1 MVVLS
6 RLVDNVMQSGLGQ
19 GRQTKAK
26 PMTVLCATR
35 HFNDTTQNKDTILQS
50 LWQSSHRQAQN
61 LPSITG
67 SGSFLMTQHG
77 LYMLFSMHG
86 TVYAQHCLYTAPAAQ
101 KSHSNSQGQQRA
113 VHVVYPFQGLQN
125 SEGLKEKDVQCSNL
139 GQLGALA
146 DVAMD
151 IPDVTGILQS
161 FRNEENEKI
170 IIDIV
175 ADNGMKWI
183 KVIMRNPKAL
193 HLLFALGRRGSAK
206 PLNEVAED
214 FKMYAKLHPV
224 FYSSPKV
231 IFWFCN
237 GVSEGLARSIEE
249 KGVAVE
255 GRRIADEDLGLP
267 DFSIEDSDTETEE
280 SSSASYYSDASEEED
295 IVVTDKSKDQ
305 NTKTSNIFAQTEIK
319 LERAS
324 ISLNLDNHTNTFPI
338 ENADSGFIDQS
349 ALSLSVLSL
358 HDTSGCEEQL
368 GRINLDVTA
377 MIAYVS
383 STANGGANFVFQD
396 KFLNEQAACERKN
409 PVKNTLDAYFK
420 GRELIACKEAVDRFQ
435 EIVSVIGGDGEKTRA
450 KELLARL
457 TVVPG
462 QDFFKDKMK
471 AGGKIRALPRMTFGT
486 GQAMRAITVTSNMG
500 FVRAAHCQGINL
512 AVFIHRPRAL
522 TEAKEAFAIPLEGV

>member
-1 MVVLS
+1 MFQEFSTLHGKAYFLTFNLDLCMKIVNEFPLLVLTS
-6 RLVDNVMQSGLGQ
+6 LYFSNPLQHISSYFPKDMAADL
-19 GRQTKAK
+19 A
-26 PMTVLCATR
+26 VLKIREAHNHLEKIAEFEKR
-35 HFNDTTQNKDTILQS
+35 GIN
-50 LWQSSHRQAQN
+50 
-61 LPSITG
+61 G
-67 SGSFLMTQHG
+67 
-77 LYMLFSMHG
+77 
-86 TVYAQHCLYTAPAAQ
+86 AQ
-101 KSHSNSQGQQRA
+101 KLKKRILAEIKFLQK
-113 VHVVYPFQGLQN
+113 GLQN
-125 SEGLKEKDVQCSNL
+125 SEDLKEKDVLCSNL

-146 DVAMD
+146 DVAID
-151 IPDVTGILQS
+151 ISDVTGILQS

-193 HLLFALGRRGSAK
+193 HLLFVLGRRGNAK

-237 GVSEGLARSIEE
+237 GVSEGLARSIED

-267 DFSIEDSDTETEE
+267 DFSIEDSDTEIEE
-280 SSSASYYSDASEEED
+280 SSSTSYYSDGSEKEE
-295 IVVTDKSKDQ
+295 IIFDKSKDP
-305 NTKTSNIFAQTEIK
+305 NTETSDTFPEREIEW
-319 LERAS
+319 ERAS
-324 ISLNLDNHTNTFPI
+324 ISLNLDNHANTLPI

-349 ALSLSVLSL
+349 ALSLSELSL
-358 HDTSGCEEQL
+358 HDSSGSGEQL

-383 STANGGANFVFQD
+383 STANEGANFIFQD

-409 PVKNTLDAYFK
+409 PVKKTLDGYFK
-420 GRELIACKEAVDRFQ
+420 GRELVACKEAVDRFQ
-435 EIVSVIGGDGEKTRA
+435 EIVSVIGGEGEKTRA

-462 QDFFKDKMK
+462 QDFFKDKIK

-500 FVRAAHCQGINL
+500 FVRAAHCQKGSKKEETQYL
-512 AVFIHRPRAL
+512 PTPRPL
-522 TEAKEAFAIPLEGV
+522 

>member
-1 MVVLS
+1 MAADLAVLKIS
-6 RLVDNVMQSGLGQ
+6 EACNHLEKIAEFEKRGING
-19 GRQTKAK
+19 
-26 PMTVLCATR
+26 
-35 HFNDTTQNKDTILQS
+35 
-50 LWQSSHRQAQN
+50 
-61 LPSITG
+61 
-67 SGSFLMTQHG
+67 
-77 LYMLFSMHG
+77 
-86 TVYAQHCLYTAPAAQ
+86 AQ
-101 KSHSNSQGQQRA
+101 KLKKRIQAEIKFLQR
-113 VHVVYPFQGLQN
+113 GLQN

-214 FKMYAKLHPV
+214 FKMCAKLHPV

-305 NTKTSNIFAQTEIK
+305 NTETSNIFAQTGIK

-358 HDTSGCEEQL
+358 HDTSGSEEQL
-368 GRINLDVTA
+368 GHINLDVTA

-420 GRELIACKEAVDRFQ
+420 GRELVACKEAVDRFQ

-512 AVFIHRPRAL
+512 AVLVHRPRAL

>member
-1 MVVLS
+1 MYGFLTDNVISPLDVTLRTVQRPHD
-6 RLVDNVMQSGLGQ
+6 RLVKDMAADLAVLKIN
-19 GRQTKAK
+19 KAHNHLEK
-26 PMTVLCATR
+26 LTEFEKR
-35 HFNDTTQNKDTILQS
+35 GIN
-50 LWQSSHRQAQN
+50 
-61 LPSITG
+61 G
-67 SGSFLMTQHG
+67 
-77 LYMLFSMHG
+77 
-86 TVYAQHCLYTAPAAQ
+86 AQ
-101 KSHSNSQGQQRA
+101 KLKKRIQAEIKFLQK
-113 VHVVYPFQGLQN
+113 GLQN

-146 DVAMD
+146 DVALD
-151 IPDVTGILQS
+151 IPNVTGILQS

-170 IIDIV
+170 VIDIV
-175 ADNGMKWI
+175 ADNGSKWI

-193 HLLFALGRRGSAK
+193 HLLFALGRRGNAK

-214 FKMYAKLHPV
+214 FKMCAKLHPV

-237 GVSEGLARSIEE
+237 GVSEGLAGSIEE
-249 KGVAVE
+249 IGVAVE
-255 GRRIADEDLGLP
+255 GRRIPDEDLGLP
-267 DFSIEDSDTETEE
+267 DFTIEDSDNETE
-280 SSSASYYSDASEEED
+280 SSSTSYDSDASGDEE
-295 IVVTDKSKDQ
+295 IIVTDKNKDPDME
-305 NTKTSNIFAQTEIK
+305 TSDTLPVTEMN
-319 LERAS
+319 
-324 ISLNLDNHTNTFPI
+324 SLNLDDHANTFPI
-338 ENADSGFIDQS
+338 ENTDSGFIDQS
-349 ALSLSVLSL
+349 ALSLGVLSL
-358 HDTSGCEEQL
+358 HDSSGSDEQS
-368 GRINLDVTA
+368 GRINLDITA

-409 PVKNTLDAYFK
+409 PVKKTLDEYFK
-420 GRELIACKEAVDRFQ
+420 GRELVACREAVDRFQ

-450 KELLARL
+450 KELLVRL

-512 AVFIHRPRAL
+512 AVLVHRPRAL
-522 TEAKEAFAIPLEGV
+522 TEAKEAFATPLEDGC